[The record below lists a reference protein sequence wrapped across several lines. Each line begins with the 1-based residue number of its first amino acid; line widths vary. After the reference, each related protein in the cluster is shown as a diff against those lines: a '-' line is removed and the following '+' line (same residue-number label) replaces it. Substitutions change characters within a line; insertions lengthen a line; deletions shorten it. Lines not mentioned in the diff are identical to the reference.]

1 MIEIRLRDQ
10 ETFPWISFN
19 NCIYIRGYFYDK
31 NNNVLNENLLFE
43 NLSQITCQHDLVKLL
58 KKIDGC
64 FSIIILNKNRNT
76 AIIATDRIRSFPI
89 FYFIYDSKFF
99 ICDHIEKNDTNFNK
113 NSLSYFEFMHCGYV
127 SGSET
132 LIDKIY
138 QIQAGECISL
148 DKRGI
153 LSKKYYSYINKNNK
167 INDLNYYEKKFQTA
181 LEKTF
186 SKLIESTKN
195 RFLIIPLSGG
205 LDSRLVASYLK
216 KCGIDD
222 VICYTYGLRKSKEVK
237 ISKRIANDLGYE
249 WHFINYGEKKWQKWY
264 TDPRMKEYQLFSGNF
279 SSLPHIQDWPA
290 VLELN
295 EKKIIPDN
303 SVFIPGHAAD
313 FVAGSHIPK
322 NINLFLNNNLDSVI
336 DLIIQ
341 EHLILSNKITQKTN
355 KELRLD
361 IYQKLSKQINE
372 INVKNL
378 NDLASS
384 FEYWDWR
391 ERQSK
396 FIANSCRVYE
406 FWGYEWRMPFWDIE
420 FINFWNDLPLELR
433 LGKLFYKEYLL
444 KEDFSELFS
453 KYNYKNFDKKN
464 FTYFFK
470 NFFFGRALSKIHK
483 QFYAYYKFR
492 YIDFV
497 RKQDILKAYNINS
510 ILVMNYLELIKM
522 SND

>member
-1 MIEIRLRDQ
+1 MIEIRLKNQ
-10 ETFPWISFN
+10 ETFPWINFN
-19 NCIYIRGYFYDK
+19 DCIYIRGYFYDK
-31 NNNVLNENLLFE
+31 NNKVLNENLLFKK
-43 NLSQITCQHDLVKLL
+43 LSHISCQSDLVKLL
-58 KKIDGC
+58 KTIDGC
-64 FSIIILNKNRNT
+64 FSIIILNKNKNT
-76 AIIATDRIRSFPI
+76 AIIASDRIRSFPI
-89 FYFIYDSKFF
+89 FYFIYDSKIF
-99 ICDHIEKNDTNFNK
+99 ICDHIKKNDTNFDK
-113 NSLSYFEFMHCGYV
+113 NSLSYFEFLHCGYV
-127 SGSET
+127 SGSDT

-138 QIQAGECISL
+138 QIQAGECISF
-148 DKRGI
+148 DEKGI
-153 LSKKYYSYINKNNK
+153 SSKKYYSYINKNEK
-167 INDLNYYEKKFQTA
+167 LNDLDYYKKKLQNA

-186 SKLIESTKN
+186 SKLIESTKD

-205 LDSRLVASYLK
+205 LDSRLIASYLK
-216 KCGIDD
+216 KCGVDD
-222 VICYTYGLRKSKEVK
+222 VICYTYGLRNSKEVK
-237 ISKRIANDLGYE
+237 ISKNIANDLGYD
-249 WHFINYGEKKWQKWY
+249 WHFINYGDKKWRKWY

-322 NINLFLNNNLDSVI
+322 KINLTLNPNFESVI
-336 DLIIQ
+336 DLIIN
-341 EHLILSNKITQKTN
+341 EHLILSDKISQKRNT
-355 KELRLD
+355 KFRLD
-361 IYQKLSKQINE
+361 IYRKLSKQINE
-372 INVKNL
+372 TSVKDL
-378 NDLASS
+378 NGLASS

-433 LGKLFYKEYLL
+433 LEKLFYKEFLL
-444 KEDFSELFS
+444 KEDFSEVFS
-453 KYNYKNFDKKN
+453 SYNYKNFDKKN
-464 FTYFFK
+464 FIYFFK
-470 NFFFGRALSKIHK
+470 KSFFGKVLSKIHK

-492 YIDFV
+492 YIDFIS
-497 RKQDILKAYNINS
+497 KKDILKAYNINS
-510 ILVMNYLELIKM
+510 ILVMHYLELIKM

>member
-1 MIEIRLRDQ
+1 MIEIRLRNQ
-10 ETFPWISFN
+10 ETFPWINFN
-19 NCIYIRGYFYDK
+19 DCIYIRGYFYDK
-31 NNNVLNENLLFE
+31 NNKVLNENLLYK
-43 NLSQITCQHDLVKLL
+43 NLSHISCQSDLAKFL

-64 FSIIILNKNRNT
+64 FSIIILIKNRNT
-76 AIIATDRIRSFPI
+76 AFIASDRIRSFPI
-89 FYFIYDSKFF
+89 FYFIHDRKIF

-113 NSLSYFEFMHCGYV
+113 NSLSYFEFLHCRYV

-148 DKRGI
+148 DEKGI
-153 LSKKYYSYINKNNK
+153 SSKKYYSYINKNNTL
-167 INDLNYYEKKFQTA
+167 NDLDFYKKKLQYA
-181 LEKTF
+181 LEQTF
-186 SKLIESTKN
+186 LKLIESTKN

-205 LDSRLVASYLK
+205 LDSRLIASYLK
-216 KCGIDD
+216 KCGVND

-237 ISKRIANDLGYE
+237 ISKNIANDLGYE
-249 WHFINYGEKKWQKWY
+249 WHFINYGEKKWKKWY

-290 VLELN
+290 VLELK

-322 NINLFLNNNLDSVI
+322 KIDLILNKNFESVI
-336 DLIIQ
+336 DLIIN
-341 EHLILSNKITQKTN
+341 EHLILSDKISQKRN
-355 KELRLD
+355 EGFRLD
-361 IYQKLSKQINE
+361 IYRKLSKQINE
-372 INVKNL
+372 ISVKNL
-378 NDLASS
+378 NDLVSS

-420 FINFWNDLPLELR
+420 FINFWNDLPLQLR
-433 LGKLFYKEYLL
+433 LGKFFYKEFLL
-444 KEDFSELFS
+444 KENFSEVFS
-453 KYNYKNFDKKN
+453 NCNYKNFDRKN
-464 FTYFFK
+464 FIYFIK
-470 NFFFGRALSKIHK
+470 KSFFGKVLSEIHK
-483 QFYAYYKFR
+483 KFYAYYKFR
-492 YIDFV
+492 YIDFIS
-497 RKQDILKAYNINS
+497 KQDILKAYNINS
-510 ILVMNYLELIKM
+510 ILIKEYLELIKM
-522 SND
+522 KND